1 MKNKLIAAA
10 VVAVII
16 LAGWGVL
23 KFRAERAK
31 HALEAALKSA
41 QVVAAQAERDRIT
54 AEYVETERLMQYQI
68 DTATAKAASLKRD
81 LDSRPPVMTQAQLER
96 LRADATKTWE
106 VKFNLLQVDYSNAI
120 EKLDIANTLVLT
132 LQGQCTSQQF
142 LIDTQAQHIN
152 DLNTLVGTTQDEMT
166 KAIAQQ
172 YILQDQLSSSRTWGT
187 VKTGGLIAMAGWAV
201 INLVSK

>member
-31 HALEAALKSA
+31 HALEAALKSS

-187 VKTGGLIAMAGWAV
+187 VKTVGLAGMVIWA
-201 INLVSK
+201 LVTVFK